1 MSHTV
6 EILSVGTELLLGN
19 IANTDAQILSQGLS
33 ELGLNVYYHTVVGD
47 NPQRAR
53 QAVAIAKERADIII
67 TTGGLGPTCDDLT
80 KNVLAEAF
88 GKKLVFDEPSAQRI
102 RSYFTRTGRP
112 MTENNL
118 QQAMLPEGCTILDN
132 DWGTAPGCAFFAD
145 GVHVIMLPG
154 PPSECR
160 PMFQY
165 RAKPYLLSL
174 SEGVIASHTLKLFGI
189 GESTMEAQLRDQM
202 NTMSNPTLAPYA
214 KEGEC
219 ELRVTAKAPTD
230 QEAQALLK
238 PTVEEIKALFGAKV
252 YGVDVS
258 SLEEVVEQL
267 LLEKGLTLGV
277 AESCTGG
284 LMAKR
289 LTDVPGASKV
299 FKGGIVSYTNEV
311 KAGVLGVPQELLD
324 QFGAVSS
331 QVAQAMAEGA
341 RRVLGCD
348 IALSSTGV
356 AGPDKDD
363 RGNEVGTMFV
373 AIATPEGSYARTLAL
388 GNRPV
393 RERLRIQTASHAFD
407 LARRYLSGLPYSDSK
422 KER

>member
-1 MSHTV
+1 MSHSV

-19 IANTDAQILSQGLS
+19 IANLDAQILSQGLS
-33 ELGLNVYYHTVVGD
+33 ELGLNVFWHTVVGD

-53 QAVAIAKERADIII
+53 EAVAIAKERADIII

-88 GKKLVFDEPSAQRI
+88 GKKLVYDEDSAQRLT
-102 RSYFTRTGRP
+102 SYFARIGRP

-118 QQAMLPEGCTILDN
+118 QQAMLPEGCTVLVN
-132 DWGTAPGCAFFAD
+132 DWGTAPGCAFEAD
-145 GVHVIMLPG
+145 GCHVIMLPG

-165 RAKPYLLSL
+165 RAKPYLLGL

-189 GESTMEAQLRDQM
+189 GESTMEAQLREQM
-202 NTMSNPTLAPYA
+202 NAMHNPTLAPYA

-230 QEAQALLK
+230 AEAQALLK
-238 PTVEEIKALFGAKV
+238 PTVEQVKALFGSKV
-252 YGVDVS
+252 YGVDVP
-258 SLEEVVEQL
+258 SLEYVV
-267 LLEKGLTLGV
+267 LEGLKARGLTLGT

-289 LTDVPGASKV
+289 LTDIPGSSQA

-311 KAGVLGVPQELLD
+311 KARALGVPQHLLD
-324 QFGAVSS
+324 QFGAVSRE
-331 QVAQAMAEGA
+331 VAQAMALGA
-341 RRVLGCD
+341 REALGCD

-356 AGPDKDD
+356 AGPDKDEWD
-363 RGNEVGTMFV
+363 NEVGTMFV
-373 AIATPEGSYARTLAL
+373 AIATPEGCHVRPLHL

-407 LARRYLSGLPYSDSK
+407 LARRYLSGLPYEDH
-422 KER
+422 KE

>member
-19 IANTDAQILSQGLS
+19 IANTDAQTLSQGLS

-53 QAVAIAKERADIII
+53 EAVAIAKKRADIII

-88 GKKLVFDEPSAQRI
+88 GKKLVFDEPSAERI
-102 RSYFTRTGRP
+102 RSYFAKTKRP
-112 MTENNL
+112 MTDNNL
-118 QQAMLPEGCTILDN
+118 QQAMLPEGCTVLAN
-132 DWGTAPGCAFFAD
+132 DWGTAPGCAFQAE

-165 RAKPYLLSL
+165 RAKPYLQSL

-189 GESTMEAQLRDQM
+189 GESAMEAQLRDQM
-202 NTMSNPTLAPYA
+202 NAMSNPTLAPYA

-230 QEAQALLK
+230 SEAQALLK
-238 PTVEEIKALFGAKV
+238 PTVEQVKSLFGSKV
-252 YGVDVS
+252 YGADVS
-258 SLEEVVEQL
+258 SLEEVVEGL
-267 LLEKGLTLGV
+267 LREKGMTIGV

-289 LTDVPGASKV
+289 LTDVAGASQV
-299 FKGGIVSYTNEV
+299 FLGGIVSYTNQV
-311 KAGVLGVPQELLD
+311 KAGMLHVPQHLLD
-324 QFGAVSS
+324 QFGAVSPE
-331 QVAQAMAEGA
+331 VALAMAEGA
-341 RRVLGCD
+341 RKALGCD
-348 IALSSTGV
+348 IALATTGV

-363 RGNEVGTMFV
+363 WDNEVGTMFV
-373 AIATPEGSYARTLAL
+373 AIATPDGTHVRPLKLGS
-388 GNRPV
+388 RPV
-393 RERLRIQTASHAFD
+393 RARLRTQTAHHAFD
-407 LARRYLSGLPYSDSK
+407 LARRYLTGLPYEDGAV
-422 KER
+422 

>member
-19 IANTDAQILSQGLS
+19 IANTDAQMLSQGLS
-33 ELGLNVYYHTVVGD
+33 ELGLNVFWHTVVGD
-47 NPQRAR
+47 NLQRAEE
-53 QAVAIAKERADIII
+53 AVALAKKRADIII

-88 GKKLVFDEPSAQRI
+88 GKKLVFDEASADRI
-102 RSYFTRTGRP
+102 RSYFQRTGRP
-112 MTENNL
+112 MTDNNL

-132 DWGTAPGCAFFAD
+132 DWGTAPGCAFEAD

-174 SEGVIASHTLKLFGI
+174 SEGVIASHTIKLFGI

-202 NTMSNPTLAPYA
+202 NAMSNPTLAPYA

-219 ELRVTAKAPTD
+219 ELRVTAKAATD
-230 QEAQALLK
+230 GEAQALLK
-238 PTVEEIKALFGAKV
+238 PTVEQVKALFRDKV
-252 YGVDVS
+252 YGVDVP
-258 SLEEVVEQL
+258 SLEHVVIRDCK
-267 LLEKGLTLGV
+267 EKGLTLGC

-284 LMAKR
+284 LIAKR
-289 LTDVPGASKV
+289 LTDIPGASAA
-299 FKGGIVSYTNEV
+299 FKGGIVSYTNEI
-311 KAGVLGVPQELLD
+311 KMDVLHVPEHLLK
-324 QFGAVSS
+324 QFGAVS
-331 QVAQAMAEGA
+331 QEVAAAMAEGA
-341 RRVLGCD
+341 RRALNCD

-363 RGNEVGTMFV
+363 WDNEVGTMFV
-373 AIATPEGSYARTLAL
+373 AIATPEGTHVRALHL
-388 GNRPV
+388 GNRPM
-393 RERLRIQTASHAFD
+393 RERLRTQTASHAFD
-407 LARRYLSGLPYSDSK
+407 LARRYLSGLEY
-422 KER
+422 EN

>member
-1 MSHTV
+1 MSHSV

-19 IANTDAQILSQGLS
+19 IANLDAQILSQGLS
-33 ELGLNVYYHTVVGD
+33 ELGLNVFWHTVVGD
-47 NPQRAR
+47 NPQRAKE
-53 QAVAIAKERADIII
+53 AVAIAKARADIII

-88 GKKLVFDEPSAQRI
+88 GKELIFHEECAQRI
-102 RSYFTRTGRP
+102 RAYFQRIGRE
-112 MTENNL
+112 MTDNNL
-118 QQAMLPEGCTILDN
+118 QQAMLPEGCTVLDN
-132 DWGTAPGCAFFAD
+132 DWGTAPGCAFFAE

-165 RAKPYLLSL
+165 RARPYLLSL
-174 SEGVIASHTLKLFGI
+174 SEGVIASHTIKLFGI
-189 GESTMEAQLRDQM
+189 GESTMEAQLREQM
-202 NTMSNPTLAPYA
+202 NAMSNPTLAPYA

-219 ELRVTAKAPTD
+219 ELRVTAKAATD
-230 QEAQALLK
+230 EAAQALLK
-238 PTVEEIKALFGAKV
+238 PTVEEMKRLFGRKV
-252 YGVDVS
+252 YGVDVP
-258 SLEEVVEQL
+258 SLEYVV
-267 LLEKGLTLGV
+267 LEGLKAQGLTIGV

-289 LTDVPGASKV
+289 LTDIPGASQV

-311 KAGVLGVPQELLD
+311 KAKVLGVPQELLD
-324 QFGAVSS
+324 QHGAVSAP
-331 QVAQAMAEGA
+331 VALAMAQGA
-341 RRVLGCD
+341 RQALGCD

-356 AGPDKDD
+356 AGPDRDD

-373 AIATPEGSYARTLAL
+373 AIATPRDSFVRPLQLGS
-388 GNRPV
+388 RPV

-407 LARRYLSGLPYSDSK
+407 LARRYLAGLPYGK
-422 KER
+422 QT

>member
-1 MSHTV
+1 MSHSV

-19 IANTDAQILSQGLS
+19 IANLDAQLLSQGLS
-33 ELGLNVYYHTVVGD
+33 ELGLNVFWHTVVGD
-47 NPQRAR
+47 NPQRAKE
-53 QAVAIAKERADIII
+53 AVEIAKERADIII

-88 GKKLVFDEPSAQRI
+88 GKKLVFDQDSAQRI
-102 RSYFTRTGRP
+102 QSYFARTKRP

-118 QQAMLPEGCTILDN
+118 QQAMLPEGCTVLVN
-132 DWGTAPGCAFFAD
+132 DWGTAPGCAFEAE
-145 GVHVIMLPG
+145 GCHVIMLPG

-165 RAKPYLLSL
+165 RAKPYLLGL

-189 GESTMEAQLRDQM
+189 GESTMEAQLREQM
-202 NTMSNPTLAPYA
+202 NAMHNPTLAPYA

-230 QEAQALLK
+230 PEAQALLK
-238 PTVEEIKALFGAKV
+238 PTVEQIKALFGSKV
-252 YGVDVS
+252 YGVDVP
-258 SLEEVVEQL
+258 SLEYVV
-267 LLEKGLTLGV
+267 LEGLKAKGLTLGT

-289 LTDVPGASKV
+289 LTDVPGASQA
-299 FKGGIVSYTNEV
+299 FAGGIVSYTNNV
-311 KAGVLGVPQELLD
+311 KARALGVPQHLLD
-324 QFGAVSS
+324 QFGAVSRE
-331 QVAQAMAEGA
+331 VALAMAQGA
-341 RRVLGCD
+341 RTALGCD
-348 IALSSTGV
+348 VALSSTGV
-356 AGPDKDD
+356 AGPDRDD
-363 RGNEVGTMFV
+363 WDNEVGTMFV
-373 AIATPEGSYARTLAL
+373 AIATPEGTHVRPLKL

-407 LARRYLSGLPYSDSK
+407 LARRYLAGLPYEDHP
-422 KER
+422 

>member
-19 IANTDAQILSQGLS
+19 IANTDAQLLSQGLS

-53 QAVAIAKERADIII
+53 QAVAIAKQRADIII

-88 GKKLVFDEPSAQRI
+88 GKKLVFDEASAQRI

-202 NTMSNPTLAPYA
+202 NAMSNPTLAPYA

-238 PTVEEIKALFGAKV
+238 PTVEEIKAMFGAKV

-267 LLEKGLTLGV
+267 LAQRGLTLGV

-299 FKGGIVSYTNEV
+299 FKGGIVSYTNQV
-311 KAGVLGVPQELLD
+311 KAGILGVPQELLD
-324 QFGAVSS
+324 QFGAVSA

-356 AGPDKDD
+356 AGPDRDD
-363 RGNEVGTMFV
+363 WGNEVGTMFV
-373 AIATPEGSYARTLAL
+373 AIATPDGSFVRPLSL

-393 RERLRIQTASHAFD
+393 RARLRTQTASHAFD

-422 KER
+422 K

>member
-1 MSHTV
+1 MSHSV

-19 IANTDAQILSQGLS
+19 IANLDAQILSQGLS
-33 ELGLNVYYHTVVGD
+33 ELGLNVFWHTVVGD

-53 QAVAIAKERADIII
+53 EAVAIAKQRADIII

-88 GKKLVFDEPSAQRI
+88 GKKLVFDEDSAQRI
-102 RSYFTRTGRP
+102 RSYFERTKRP

-118 QQAMLPEGCTILDN
+118 QQAMLPEGCTILVN
-132 DWGTAPGCAFFAD
+132 DWGTAPGCAFEAD
-145 GVHVIMLPG
+145 GCHVIMLPG

-189 GESTMEAQLRDQM
+189 GESTMEAQLREQM
-202 NTMSNPTLAPYA
+202 NAMHNPTLAPYA

-230 QEAQALLK
+230 QQAQDLLR
-238 PTVEEIKALFGAKV
+238 PTVEKVKALFGSKV
-252 YGVDVS
+252 YGVDVP
-258 SLEEVVEQL
+258 SLEYVV
-267 LLEKGLTLGV
+267 LEGLKARGMTLGM

-284 LMAKR
+284 LIAKR
-289 LTDVPGASKV
+289 LTDTPGASQV
-299 FKGGIVSYTNEV
+299 FLGGIVSYTNDV
-311 KAGVLGVPQELLD
+311 KARVLGVPQHILD
-324 QFGAVSS
+324 QFGAVSPET
-331 QVAQAMAEGA
+331 AIAMAQGA
-341 RRVLGCD
+341 RNVLGCD
-348 IALSSTGV
+348 IALSATGV

-363 RGNEVGTMFV
+363 WDHEVGTMFV
-373 AIATPEGSYARTLAL
+373 AIATPEGSHVRPLKL

-407 LARRYLSGLPYSDSK
+407 LARRYLSGLDYEDSL
-422 KER
+422 

>member
-19 IANTDAQILSQGLS
+19 IANTDAQMLSQGLS

-53 QAVAIAKERADIII
+53 EAVAIAKGRADIII

-80 KNVLAEAF
+80 KNVLADAF
-88 GKKLVFDEPSAQRI
+88 GKKLVYDEDSAQRI
-102 RSYFTRTGRP
+102 KSYFTRVGRP

-118 QQAMLPEGCTILDN
+118 QQAMLPEGCTVLPN
-132 DWGTAPGCAFFAD
+132 DWGTAPGCAFQAD

-160 PMFQY
+160 PMFRY
-165 RAKPYLLSL
+165 RAVPYLQSL

-189 GESTMEAQLRDQM
+189 GESSMEAQLRDRM
-202 NTMSNPTLAPYA
+202 NAMSNPTLAPYA

-230 QEAQALLK
+230 QQAQALLK
-238 PTVEEIKALFGAKV
+238 PTVEELKALFGSKV

-258 SLEEVVEQL
+258 SLEEVVEDL
-267 LLEKGLTLGV
+267 LKQKGLTVGV

-289 LTDVPGASKV
+289 LTDLPGASQV
-299 FKGGIVSYTNEV
+299 FRGGIVSYTNAV
-311 KAGVLGVPQELLD
+311 KAGVLGVPQALLD
-324 QFGAVSS
+324 QFGAVSP

-341 RRVLGCD
+341 RRALGCD
-348 IALSSTGV
+348 LALSSTGV

-363 RGNEVGTMFV
+363 WGNEVGTMFV
-373 AIATPEGSYARTLAL
+373 AIATPEGSYVRAL
-388 GNRPV
+388 NLGDRPV
-393 RERLRIQTASHAFD
+393 RARLRTQTAHHAFD
-407 LARRYLSGLPYSDSK
+407 LARRYLSSLPYED
-422 KER
+422 

>member
-19 IANTDAQILSQGLS
+19 IANTDAQMLSQGLS
-33 ELGLNVYYHTVVGD
+33 ELGLNVFWHTVVGD
-47 NPQRAR
+47 NLQRAEE
-53 QAVAIAKERADIII
+53 AVALAKKRADIII

-88 GKKLVFDEPSAQRI
+88 GKKLVFDEGSAERI
-102 RSYFTRTGRP
+102 RSYFNRIGRT
-112 MTENNL
+112 MTDNNL
-118 QQAMLPEGCTILDN
+118 QQAMLPEGCTILPN
-132 DWGTAPGCAFFAD
+132 DWGTAPGCAFEAD

-174 SEGVIASHTLKLFGI
+174 SEGVIASHTIKLFGI

-202 NTMSNPTLAPYA
+202 NAMSNPTLAPYA

-219 ELRVTAKAPTD
+219 ELRVTAKAAAD
-230 QEAQALLK
+230 EEAQALLQ
-238 PTVEEIKALFGAKV
+238 PTVAQVRELFGDKV
-252 YGVDVS
+252 YGVDVP
-258 SLEEVVEQL
+258 SLEYVVIRDL
-267 LLEKGLTLGV
+267 KEKGLTIGT

-289 LTDVPGASKV
+289 LTDVPGASAA
-299 FKGGIVSYTNEV
+299 FRGGIVSYTNEI
-311 KAGVLGVPQELLD
+311 KAGVLGVPQDMLD
-324 QFGAVSS
+324 RLGAVSGE
-331 QVAQAMAEGA
+331 VAAAMAEGA

-356 AGPDKDD
+356 AGPDRDD

-373 AIATPEGSYARTLAL
+373 AIATPEGTRVRALHLGAR
-388 GNRPV
+388 PM
-393 RERLRIQTASHAFD
+393 RERLRTQTASHAFD
-407 LARRYLSGLPYSDSK
+407 LARRYLSGLDYGD
-422 KER
+422 